1 MWPSG
6 SGLNVPQTRPLL
18 YTFRRCPYAIRARLA
33 IATAGVTVNEHEV
46 SLRDKPAEMLAISPK
61 GTVPVLQLGDG
72 RVIDESIN
80 IMRWALAQ
88 HDPQDWLGVG
98 TDETQA
104 LIQLN
109 DSEFKRALDRYKYPN
124 RYPERSATDYRGEG
138 ERFLVELEL
147 RLSSQLY
154 LTGNQIRWVDAAIV
168 PFIRQFA
175 AVDPAWFSAAPYPHL
190 RRWLDGWLV
199 SPLFLKVMA
208 KPSQTTAA

>member
-1 MWPSG
+1 VP
-6 SGLNVPQTRPLL
+6 GLPQPLPLL

-33 IATAGVTVNEHEV
+33 IATAGVTVNENEV
-46 SLRDKPAEMLAISPK
+46 SLRDKPAKMLAISPK

-72 RVIDESIN
+72 RVIEESID

-88 HDPQDWLGVG
+88 RDPDGWMGIDA
-98 TDETQA
+98 DEAAT
-104 LIQLN
+104 LIRIN
-109 DSEFKRALDRYKYPN
+109 DAEFKRALDRYKYPN
-124 RYPERSATDYRGEG
+124 RYPERSATDYRGDG

>member
-1 MWPSG
+1 
-6 SGLNVPQTRPLL
+6 LPQPLPLL

-33 IATAGVTVNEHEV
+33 IATAGVTVNENEV
-46 SLRDKPAEMLAISPK
+46 SLRDKPAKMLAISPK

-72 RVIDESIN
+72 RVIEESID

-88 HDPQDWLGVG
+88 RDPDGWMGIDA
-98 TDETQA
+98 DEAAT
-104 LIQLN
+104 LIRIN
-109 DSEFKRALDRYKYPN
+109 DAEFKRALDRYKYPN
-124 RYPERSATDYRGEG
+124 RYPERSATDYRGDG

>member
-33 IATAGVTVNEHEV
+33 IATAGLTVTEHEV

-61 GTVPVLQLGDG
+61 GTVPVLQLSDG
-72 RVIDESIN
+72 RVIEESID

-88 HDPQDWLGVG
+88 HDPDGWLGIDA
-98 TDETQA
+98 DEAA
-104 LIQLN
+104 LLIRTN
-109 DSEFKRALDRYKYPN
+109 DAEFKRALDRYKYPN
-124 RYPERSATDYRGEG
+124 RYPERSATDYRSEG
-138 ERFLVELEL
+138 ERFLVQLEK
-147 RLSSQLY
+147 RLSGQPF
-154 LTGNQIRWVDAAIV
+154 LTGTQIRWVDAAIF

-175 AVDPAWFSAAPYPHL
+175 AVDPAWFSSAPYPNL
-190 RRWLDGWLV
+190 RRWLEEWLA

-208 KPSQTTAA
+208 KPAQSAAA

>member
-1 MWPSG
+1 MP
-6 SGLNVPQTRPLL
+6 GLPQPLPLL

-33 IATAGVTVNEHEV
+33 IATAGVTVNENEV
-46 SLRDKPAEMLAISPK
+46 SLRDKPAKMLAISPK

-72 RVIDESIN
+72 RVIEESID

-88 HDPQDWLGVG
+88 RDPDGWMGIDA
-98 TDETQA
+98 DEAAT
-104 LIQLN
+104 LIRIN
-109 DSEFKRALDRYKYPN
+109 DAEFKRALDRYKYPN
-124 RYPERSATDYRGEG
+124 RYPERSATDYRGDG